1 MGFWI
6 KHIVAAVALIILA
19 FVILVHPEWI
29 GLVTSSSNGTP
40 AATQSSI
47 PRSSAAQKFTT
58 FYEQLRYSLDSAG
71 ERSKEFI
78 VELPDTSSNL
88 QQQLTQR
95 SNSVNALPEN
105 WKTEPT
111 TRKFSEGSKVREQ
124 MMAYAKAEGIDL
136 YWTLPRDYIVKHYFE
151 SNEDYLNTLRDVVGA
166 ISSDFENPVGVYFCP
181 KERAAVVTDKLNEH
195 LLHNCRQL
203 NAEVDLTK
211 KKKN

>member
-6 KHIVAAVALIILA
+6 KHIVAAVALLILA

-29 GLVTSSSNGTP
+29 GLVTSSSNGS
-40 AATQSSI
+40 AATAQSSV
-47 PRSSAAQKFTT
+47 PRSSAAQKFTS

-78 VELPDTSSNL
+78 VDLPDTSADL
-88 QQQLTQR
+88 QQNLTQR
-95 SNSVNALPEN
+95 TNQVAPLPKD
-105 WKTEPT
+105 WKTAPSN
-111 TRKFSEGSKVREQ
+111 RKFSEGSKVRDQ

-151 SNEDYLNTLRDVVGA
+151 SQEDYLTTLTDVVQA

-203 NAEVDLTK
+203 NADVDLSK
-211 KKKN
+211 KKK

>member
-6 KHIVAAVALIILA
+6 KHIVAAVALLILA

-29 GLVTSSSNGTP
+29 GMVTSSNNGTP

-47 PRSSAAQKFTT
+47 PRSSAAQKFTS

-78 VELPDTSSNL
+78 VDLPDTSADL
-88 QQQLTQR
+88 QQNLTQR
-95 SNSVNALPEN
+95 TNQVAPLPKD
-105 WKTEPT
+105 WKTAPSN
-111 TRKFSEGSKVREQ
+111 RKFSEGSKVRDQ

-151 SNEDYLNTLRDVVGA
+151 SQEDYLTTLTDVVQA
-166 ISSDFENPVGVYFCP
+166 ISSDFESPVGVYFCP
-181 KERAAVVTDKLNEH
+181 KERAAVVTDKVNEH
-195 LLHNCRQL
+195 LLHNCQQL
-203 NAEVDLTK
+203 NAEVDISK
-211 KKKN
+211 PQK